1 MVEVLK
7 TLHRLDVEQHQMSL
21 FGREG

>member
-7 TLHRLDVEQHQMSL
+7 TLHRLDVEQRQMSL